1 MKFTKYILLLVVLCM
16 VQVSCDDG
24 FGEINT
30 NPNAANEINPDFQFS
45 YCQVTTSG
53 ERYENWRAVLIYS
66 SVMIQ
71 HFATT
76 CGYWNGD
83 KYTYNSGYSSS
94 LYDRNY
100 TNTIKNMEDLLNT
113 LRNDPNADPAKLAM
127 ARIWRVVT
135 FQRMTDMYGD
145 VPYSEAGK
153 GFLEGIDKPRY
164 DPQSEIYADMLKEL
178 DEALAQ
184 MGSTGGFG
192 AADFMYGGD
201 LTQWKKFGYSLML
214 RLGMRM
220 SEVDPAG
227 AQSWVSKAI
236 AGGVMD
242 SNVDDAFLTHTNGP
256 EGINKNGIGE
266 VLDLVNGSGGDD
278 CPRLSKTL
286 VDWMTATGDPRL
298 DIIGVAPVNG
308 GAHNGLPNGLDNTT
322 IVDNPTGTTTD
333 DFSRIN
339 PAIIKVESPMM
350 FMTYAEVELMLAEAA
365 DRGWGG
371 GDVATHYENGVRA
384 GMKMWEH
391 YDASLVIDDAAI
403 DTYLANNPFDGSRS
417 QIGWQYWAAT
427 LLDEYEAFS
436 NWRRTGYPELV
447 PVNYPGNVT
456 NGQIPL
462 RLSLSQGE
470 TSINAANWEEAKSRQ
485 GLSDDF
491 GSNLS
496 VAVWWD
502 K

>member
-1 MKFTKYILLLVVLCM
+1 MKFFKYLFLLIACCLL
-16 VQVSCDDG
+16 QVSCEDG
-24 FGEINT
+24 FSELNT

-45 YCQVTTSG
+45 YCQLNTSG

-83 KYTYNSGYSSS
+83 KYTYNAGYSSS

-113 LRNDPNADPAKLAM
+113 LNNSENADPARLGM
-127 ARIWRVVT
+127 ARIWKAVT
-135 FQRMTDMYGD
+135 FHRMTDMYGD
-145 VPYSEAGK
+145 VPYSQAGR
-153 GFLEGIDKPRY
+153 GFLDGIDKPLY
-164 DPQSEIYADMLKEL
+164 DPQSEIYADMLNEL
-178 DEALAQ
+178 GEGVAQ
-184 MGSTGGFG
+184 LNGTGFG
-192 AADFMYGGD
+192 AADFVYGGD
-201 LTQWKKFGYSLML
+201 LDQWRKFGNSMML

-227 AQSWVSKAI
+227 AQGWVTKAI
-236 AGGVMD
+236 AGGLME
-242 SNVDDAFLTHTNGP
+242 SHMDDAFISHTNGP
-256 EGINKNGIGE
+256 EGVNRNGMGE
-266 VLDLVNGSGGDD
+266 VMDLANGSGGDD
-278 CPRLSKTL
+278 CARLSSTL

-298 DIIGVAPVNG
+298 DVIGVVPANG
-308 GAHNGLPNGLDNTT
+308 GAHNGMPNGLDNTT
-322 IVDNPTGTTTD
+322 IADNPTGTAPE
-333 DFSRIN
+333 DFSDVN

-350 FMTYAEVELMLAEAA
+350 FQTHAEVEFLLAEAA
-365 DRGWGG
+365 LRGWHS
-371 GDVATHYENGVRA
+371 GDAATHYENGIRSA
-384 GMKMWEH
+384 MKSWEH
-391 YDASLVIDDAAI
+391 HGLTIDDASI
-403 DTYLANNPFDGSRS
+403 DAYIAANPFDGTMS

-427 LLDEYEAFS
+427 IGNEYEAYS

-462 RLSLSQGE
+462 RLAISQGE
-470 TSINAANWEEAKSRQ
+470 ASINDVNWEEARTRQ
-485 GLSDDF
+485 GLGTDF
-491 GSNLS
+491 SSHLS
-496 VAVWWD
+496 VPVWWD